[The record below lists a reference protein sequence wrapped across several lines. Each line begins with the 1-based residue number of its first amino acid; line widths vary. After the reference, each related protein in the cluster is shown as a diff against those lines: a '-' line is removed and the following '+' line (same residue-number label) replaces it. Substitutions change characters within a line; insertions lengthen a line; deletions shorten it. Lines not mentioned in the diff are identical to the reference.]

1 MPQWSRAQTARPT
14 RPGSTGTSTREQRRF
29 GGAVHL
35 THELDRSR
43 EAGPPAA
50 RDNQTVAGPL
60 RGFHRPVIA
69 LGTVQRPEEQIV
81 LRRAPGKTPEDVVRG
96 IEPVVDEDVA
106 VVTTRMVAREKD
118 AVGIRDR

>member
-1 MPQWSRAQTARPT
+1 MIRRPPRSTLFPYTTLFRSCLNGHESKWLVPRGRVPQA
-14 RPGSTGTSTREQRRF
+14 PGTREQRRF

-50 RDNQTVAGPL
+50 RDNQTGAGPL
-60 RGFHRPVIA
+60 RGVHPPVNA

-81 LRRAPGKTPEDVVRG
+81 LPRAPGKTPKDVVRG
-96 IEPVVDEDVA
+96 MEP
-106 VVTTRMVAREKD
+106 
-118 AVGIRDR
+118 G